1 MTISCRIYMV
11 CPHCKRPVVALR
23 GQSHARCA
31 EHGDIVPMRSGIAN
45 PPRQQEISHNPLL
58 HRMPPLAATPAANG
72 GIAVHP
78 EWRVNL

>member
-23 GQSHARCA
+23 GQPRARCA

-45 PPRQQEISHNPLL
+45 PPRLQEAPHNPP
-58 HRMPPLAATPAANG
+58 HRVPPLTVTPAANG
-72 GIAVHP
+72 GITGHL
-78 EWRVNL
+78 EWRGHP